1 MIEIVDKEAI
11 VKMLREGV
19 VIVKFTK
26 KDGDIRDM
34 KCTLLSSHIPQDKQ
48 PKGTTR
54 PIDESVVRVYDVV
67 AEGWRSFVLANV
79 ISVET
84 E

>member
-1 MIEIVDKEAI
+1 
-11 VKMLREGV
+11 
-19 VIVKFTK
+19 
-26 KDGDIRDM
+26 M

-48 PKGTTR
+48 PKGTAG
-54 PIDESVVRVYDVV
+54 PIDESVVRVYDII

>member
-1 MIEIVDKEAI
+1 MIETVSREAI
-11 VKMLREGV
+11 VEMLREGV
-19 VIVKFTK
+19 VRVKFTK

-48 PKGTTR
+48 PTGTAG
-54 PIDESVVRVYDVV
+54 PIDESVVRVYDIV
-67 AEGWRSFVLANV
+67 AEGWRSFLVSNVLS
-79 ISVET
+79 IET

>member
-1 MIEIVDKEAI
+1 MIETVNREAI
-11 VKMLREGV
+11 VEMLREGV
-19 VIVKFTK
+19 VRVKFTK

-48 PKGTTR
+48 PKGTAG

-67 AEGWRSFVLANV
+67 PEGWRSFVLANV